1 MRAAVRASACAGCRG
16 QRLAGLTLSPVQFA
30 NRRGRRWIRAGDAA
44 RQDLLDRAGAK
55 YQVYRPF
62 SGSRRG
68 GRLEI
73 VSITGRATPEIA
85 GLREKY
91 NIGVVDRAVINA
103 SGRHPADF
111 EAMPKPDHSLWG
123 GSGP

>member
-1 MRAAVRASACAGCRG
+1 VVVAVFARELSIRFI
-16 QRLAGLTLSPVQFA
+16 GL
-30 NRRGRRWIRAGDAA
+30 
-44 RQDLLDRAGAK
+44 
-55 YQVYRPF
+55 F

-68 GRLEI
+68 GQVET

-85 GLREKY
+85 GLQEKY
-91 NIGVVDRAVINA
+91 NTGAADWGAINA

>member
-1 MRAAVRASACAGCRG
+1 VVVAVFARELSIRFI
-16 QRLAGLTLSPVQFA
+16 GLFSG
-30 NRRGRRWIRAGDAA
+30 NRRGG
-44 RQDLLDRAGAK
+44 
-55 YQVYRPF
+55 QV
-62 SGSRRG
+62 
-68 GRLEI
+68 ET

-85 GLREKY
+85 GLQEKY
-91 NIGVVDRAVINA
+91 NTGAVDRAAINA